1 MSLLESLR
9 PLWRLIAP
17 RSSGDIEEELRS
29 HQHAYQEDL
38 IRRGLTP
45 EEATRK
51 ARIDLGQPATQNET
65 YRAAVGLR
73 LLDELGGDI
82 RYGLRALR
90 HNPGFALTII
100 ATLALAIGASTA
112 VLRVIDRILFRPL
125 PYAHAER
132 LVSLGVRHAVE
143 PYEFMLGTFFYEW
156 RDRQTPFTN
165 ITAQGA
171 MPQPC
176 DLTAQNPARLVCNY
190 VHADLLPTLGVSPLL
205 GRNFLPGDMLPDA
218 PRTVLLSYA
227 LWQSRYNRDPAV
239 LNQLIPIESVPARVI
254 GILPPDFEMPAL
266 QPADLLLPRQIDV
279 AAARSG
285 TEQENMRAFARLKP
299 GVTIAQAR
307 AAIQPLFQDAIKFAP
322 APFRKDMHL
331 ELRLLR
337 DRQMHDIIPAAWI
350 MFGAVLA
357 MLLIACANVAGLFLT
372 RGAARERE
380 LAMRVALG
388 AGHARLLRQTLT
400 DAMLF
405 SVAGGVLGSVFAEA
419 LLRIFIAIAPAGLS
433 FLQKATLDRRIL
445 LFALALSLLCGIVCS
460 ILPGIQRP
468 RLLALAART
477 TRTGVHAA
485 LRRALVIAQI
495 ACSVLLLSG
504 AALLLRSFRNIA
516 QQNLGIET
524 NGVLS
529 ASVSLSRQ
537 RFDSQQKQME
547 FFTHAAAALRRL
559 PGVSAVAVVDS
570 LPLTERGRRWY
581 SVMAVAGKPPIATG
595 GGLVFTRSVT
605 AGYFRALD
613 IPILRGRG
621 FTEADADAKDH
632 FLILSTQL
640 AARLFPGEDPISQ
653 RVRLDQD
660 GPFYL
665 VVGRR
670 ERPQQRPHLRK
681 RTRVLPSA
689 PQCSGRLGWSG
700 NSARTEFASSFL
712 DRALGKAADRR
723 HRSHDA
729 CQYRNAERTRQH
741 PRRPSAL

>member
-1 MSLLESLR
+1 
-9 PLWRLIAP
+9 
-17 RSSGDIEEELRS
+17 
-29 HQHAYQEDL
+29 
-38 IRRGLTP
+38 
-45 EEATRK
+45 
-51 ARIDLGQPATQNET
+51 
-65 YRAAVGLR
+65 
-73 LLDELGGDI
+73 
-82 RYGLRALR
+82 
-90 HNPGFALTII
+90 
-100 ATLALAIGASTA
+100 
-112 VLRVIDRILFRPL
+112 
-125 PYAHAER
+125 
-132 LVSLGVRHAVE
+132 
-143 PYEFMLGTFFYEW
+143 
-156 RDRQTPFTN
+156 
-165 ITAQGA
+165 
-171 MPQPC
+171 
-176 DLTAQNPARLVCNY
+176 
-190 VHADLLPTLGVSPLL
+190 
-205 GRNFLPGDMLPDA
+205 
-218 PRTVLLSYA
+218 
-227 LWQSRYNRDPAV
+227 
-239 LNQLIPIESVPARVI
+239 
-254 GILPPDFEMPAL
+254 
-266 QPADLLLPRQIDV
+266 
-279 AAARSG
+279 
-285 TEQENMRAFARLKP
+285 
-299 GVTIAQAR
+299 
-307 AAIQPLFQDAIKFAP
+307 
-322 APFRKDMHL
+322 
-331 ELRLLR
+331 
-337 DRQMHDIIPAAWI
+337 
-350 MFGAVLA
+350 
-357 MLLIACANVAGLFLT
+357 
-372 RGAARERE
+372 
-380 LAMRVALG
+380 
-388 AGHARLLRQTLT
+388 
-400 DAMLF
+400 
-405 SVAGGVLGSVFAEA
+405 
-419 LLRIFIAIAPAGLS
+419 
-433 FLQKATLDRRIL
+433 
-445 LFALALSLLCGIVCS
+445 
-460 ILPGIQRP
+460 
-468 RLLALAART
+468 
-477 TRTGVHAA
+477 
-485 LRRALVIAQI
+485 
-495 ACSVLLLSG
+495 VLLLSG
-504 AALLLRSFRNIA
+504 AALLLRSFRNIE